1 LEAEDERKMRIA
13 VIGAGRMG
21 EIRTE
26 DLVKVGAD
34 VTVFNRTLAGAKT
47 LADKFSSSHGEIS
60 DIKKSKFDAYV
71 VATATD
77 SHIGLLDELISLGKP
92 ILCEKP
98 ISLTVED
105 TDLVIKDCKKF
116 GTQIQVGFQ
125 RHFDVPI
132 SKAAKLV
139 ASGEM
144 GTLYLMHMY
153 AHDHLP
159 STIEFLEGS
168 GGIYRDLHV
177 HDFDLVRWITQSEI
191 AKVYATK
198 AVREYKQYAKYDD
211 ADVSLISLTTTS
223 GVQVAIT
230 GTRHNPV
237 GHDVRLEIFGSK
249 DSISVGLNPKTPIH
263 DTDGQLN
270 FADVRYQG
278 FIERFREAFAAET
291 AAFHEFAQ
299 GKIANPCPPE
309 SAREALRVAIAC
321 EESIKSGGAVSIAQ

>member
-1 LEAEDERKMRIA
+1 MKIA

-21 EIRTE
+21 ALRTE
-26 DLVKVGAD
+26 DLVKVGAE
-34 VTVFNRTLAGAKT
+34 VTVFNRTLAGAKA
-47 LADKFSSSHGEIS
+47 LADKFNSHHGDIS
-60 DIKKSKFDAYV
+60 DIQKSKFDGYV

-77 SHIGLLDELISLGKP
+77 SHIGLLDNLIPLGKP

-105 TDLVIKDCKKF
+105 TDSVIEVCKKF
-116 GTQIQVGFQ
+116 GTEIQVGFQ
-125 RHFDVPI
+125 RRFDPPI
-132 SKAAKLV
+132 SKAANLV
-139 ASGEM
+139 AGGEV
-144 GTLYLMHMY
+144 GTLYAMHMY

-159 STIEFLEGS
+159 STLEFLEGS
-168 GGIYRDLHV
+168 GSIYRDLHV
-177 HDFDLVRWITQSEI
+177 HDFDLIRWITQSEI
-191 AKVYATK
+191 SKVYATK
-198 AVREYKQYAKYDD
+198 AVREYQQYAANDD

-263 DTDGQLN
+263 DIDGQLN
-270 FADVRYQG
+270 FADIKYQG
-278 FIERFREAFAAET
+278 FVERFREAFAAET
-291 AAFHEFAQ
+291 AAFYEFAQ

-321 EESIKSGGAVSIAQ
+321 EESIKTGGAVTIVQ

>member
-1 LEAEDERKMRIA
+1 MAQLKNS
-13 VIGAGRMG
+13 V
-21 EIRTE
+21 
-26 DLVKVGAD
+26 
-34 VTVFNRTLAGAKT
+34 
-47 LADKFSSSHGEIS
+47 
-60 DIKKSKFDAYV
+60 FDAYV

-77 SHIGLLDELISLGKP
+77 SHIGLLDELIPLGKP

-105 TDLVIKDCKKF
+105 TDLVIEDCKKF

-125 RHFDVPI
+125 RRFDPPI
-132 SKAAKLV
+132 NKAAKMV
-139 ASGEM
+139 ASGEL

-159 STIEFLEGS
+159 STLEFLEGS
-168 GGIYRDLHV
+168 GSIYRDLHV
-177 HDFDLVRWITQSEI
+177 HDFDLIRWITQSEI
-191 AKVYATK
+191 SKVYATQ
-198 AVREYKQYAKYDD
+198 AVREHKQYAKYDD
-211 ADVSLISLTTTS
+211 ADVSLISLTTAS

-237 GHDVRLEIFGSK
+237 GHDVRIEVFGSK

-263 DTDGQLN
+263 DIDGQLN
-270 FADVRYQG
+270 FAGVRYKG

-321 EESIKSGGAVSIAQ
+321 EESIKTGGAVTIAH

>member
-1 LEAEDERKMRIA
+1 MRIA

-21 EIRTE
+21 ALRTE

-34 VTVFNRTLAGAKT
+34 VTVFNRTLSGAKA
-47 LADKFSSSHGEIS
+47 LAEKFNAQHG
-60 DIKKSKFDAYV
+60 DIADIEKTKFDGYV

-77 SHIGLLDELISLGKP
+77 SHIGLLDELIPLGKP

-105 TDLVIKDCKKF
+105 TDSVIADCKKF

-125 RHFDVPI
+125 RRFDPPI
-132 SKAAKLV
+132 SKAAKMV
-139 ASGEM
+139 ASGDV
-144 GTLYLMHMY
+144 GTLYTMHMY

-159 STIEFLEGS
+159 STLEFLEGS
-168 GGIYRDLHV
+168 GSIYRDLHV
-177 HDFDLVRWITQSEI
+177 HDFDLVRWITHSEI
-191 AKVYATK
+191 SKVYATQ
-198 AVREYKQYAKYDD
+198 AVREHKQYAKYDD
-211 ADVSLISLTTTS
+211 ADVSLISVTTAS

-237 GHDVRLEIFGSK
+237 GHDVRIEIFGSK
-249 DSISVGLNPKTPIH
+249 DSIAVGLNRKTPIH
-263 DTDGQLN
+263 DIDGQLN
-270 FADVRYQG
+270 FADVRYKS

-291 AAFHEFAQ
+291 AAFHQFAE

-321 EESIKSGGAVSIAQ
+321 EESIIRGSAVEIR

>member
-1 LEAEDERKMRIA
+1 MRIA

-21 EIRTE
+21 QIRTE
-26 DLVKVGAD
+26 DLVKVGAE
-34 VTVFNRTLAGAKT
+34 VTVLNRTLAGAKT
-47 LADKFSSSHGEIS
+47 LADKFGSSHGEIS
-60 DIKKSKFDAYV
+60 DIQKSKFDAYV

-77 SHIGLLDELISLGKP
+77 SHIGLLDDLIPLGKP

-105 TDLVIKDCKKF
+105 TDSVIKDCKRY

-125 RHFDVPI
+125 RRFDPQF
-132 SKAAKLV
+132 SKATKVV
-139 ASGEM
+139 AGGEV
-144 GTLYLMHMY
+144 GTLYAMHMY

-159 STIEFLEGS
+159 STLEFLEGS

-177 HDFDLVRWITQSEI
+177 HDFDLIRWITQSEI
-191 AKVYATK
+191 SKVYATQ
-198 AVREYKQYAKYDD
+198 AVREHKQYAKYND

-223 GVQVAIT
+223 GVQVAVT

-237 GHDVRLEIFGSK
+237 GHDVRIEIFGSK
-249 DSISVGLNPKTPIH
+249 DSIAVGLNSKTPIH
-263 DTDGQLN
+263 DIDGQLN

-291 AAFHEFAQ
+291 AAFYQFAE

-321 EESIKSGGAVSIAQ
+321 EESIKTGGAVTIAH